1 MLTPR
6 FKISQDDRFVE
17 ISIYAPFT
25 HVSETEIFMEGTDFR
40 FYSKPYFLRLHF
52 SGEIEENDLASAKFD
67 AETCSYLVKCSKV
80 NHGEFFKNLDMITEL
95 CKPKGSDKISA
106 PEIEELNGRDD
117 QDEESWYFDQK
128 ITTTSSSTDGEN
140 LESFG
145 IGFGMVHHNVFV
157 KLLEEFKEILDLKE
171 PENLSLKDRRTERLH
186 LEQKDFSSEHYLCDL
201 FEPDDC
207 LTQALEYQLPEFS
220 NVLTPDE
227 NLALTNY
234 SRKNIKIRMSV
245 QSTLYGLVDI
255 LYAYC
260 YDFKTTLGEHN
271 SETGWLISKLS
282 ATLACSEVFDS
293 IKDCVIANMRRTLI
307 YPLFRSF
314 DIAVEVLKDVQKLLK
329 NGKVAILKILL
340 DLTKIFN
347 ESEGRYIFNQL
358 YIDQY
363 VPWIQTVEESELKDI
378 VDQLS
383 VLVKEISKEDLQ
395 LELLEIESAA
405 VIVMKEQDAED
416 ESNLVEKFQVKNHIK
431 IIIST

>member
-6 FKISQDDRFVE
+6 FKISQNDHIVE

-52 SGEIEENDLASAKFD
+52 SGEIEENDSASAKFD
-67 AETCSYLVKCSKV
+67 AETCSYIVKCSKV
-80 NHGEFFKNLDMITEL
+80 NQGEFFKNLDMITEL

-106 PEIEELNGRDD
+106 PEIEELDGGEDHED
-117 QDEESWYFDQK
+117 ESWYFDQN
-128 ITTTSSSTDGEN
+128 IPTSSSSTDLEN
-140 LESFG
+140 QDCFG
-145 IGFGMVHHNVFV
+145 IGFGMVHYNVFD

-171 PENLSLKDRRTERLH
+171 PEKLSLKDRRTERLN
-186 LEQKDFSSEHYLCDL
+186 LEQKDFNSEHYLCDL

-207 LTQALEYQLPEFS
+207 LTEALEYKLPEFS

-416 ESNLVEKFQVKNHIK
+416 ESNLVEKFQVKNHV
-431 IIIST
+431 